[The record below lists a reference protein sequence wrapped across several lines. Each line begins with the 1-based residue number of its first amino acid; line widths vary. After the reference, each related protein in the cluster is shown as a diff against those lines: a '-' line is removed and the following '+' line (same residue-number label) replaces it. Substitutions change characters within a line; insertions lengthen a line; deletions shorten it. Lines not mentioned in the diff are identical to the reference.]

1 MLERRDLVQL
11 DTELREAWG
20 IEVGSL
26 ECPAWWESLERECPP
41 ELVNRFVEVHRAYVA
56 AEVNGGPESRMAESA
71 FFDLVADERLLG
83 RVHSH
88 RRPVIVDT
96 AAFVD
101 ELVMDRESPVR
112 CWMRVVTPDI
122 SRRGGPV
129 TRNWRWSAVISASR
143 RLELGR
149 RRCAALGRNVELVEA
164 DLLPGGERRDF
175 GLIVAVDVLPEEI
188 GSGLEG
194 LQRLAEG
201 LADDGYLVL
210 STGHPLDVA
219 WNPLERVFK
228 TLEELGLG
236 FVQAGCLGG
245 VVAPGLEPWGQSVF
259 VLRRGAATALR
270 REHIAESHRDWAG
283 FLDFA
288 ADPSVPVQE
297 KSVAWFRARLR

>member
-26 ECPAWWESLERECPP
+26 ECPDWWERLERECPSG
-41 ELVNRFVEVHRAYVA
+41 LVNRFVQVHRAYVA
-56 AEVNGGPESRMAESA
+56 AEVDGGPENRIAESA

-101 ELVMDRESPVR
+101 ELVMDRGI
-112 CWMRVVTPDI
+112 T
-122 SRRGGPV
+122 GPV
-129 TRNWRWSAVISASR
+129 LDAGCHAGYLSAWWARHAELEMVGSDLSLAA
-143 RLELGR
+143 LELGR

-201 LADDGYLVL
+201 LAHDGYLVL
-210 STGHPLDVA
+210 STGHPMDVA

-245 VVAPGLEPWGQSVF
+245 VVAPGREPWGQNII
-259 VLRRGAATALR
+259 VLRRGEATALR
-270 REHIAESHRDWAG
+270 REHIAESHRDWPG

-297 KSVAWFRARLR
+297 KSVAWFRARRG

>member
-26 ECPAWWESLERECPP
+26 ECPDWWASLEDECPP
-41 ELVNRFVEVHRAYVA
+41 GLVNRFVEVHRAYVES
-56 AEVNGGPESRMAESA
+56 EVNGGPESRMAERA

-83 RVHSH
+83 RVHAH
-88 RRPVIVDT
+88 RRPVIVDI

-101 ELVMDRESPVR
+101 ELVMDRGI
-112 CWMRVVTPDI
+112 T
-122 SRRGGPV
+122 GPV
-129 TRNWRWSAVISASR
+129 LDAGCHAGYLSAWWARHAELELVGSDLSLAA
-143 RLELGR
+143 LELGR
-149 RRCAALGRNVELVEA
+149 RRCAALGRSVELVEA
-164 DLLPGGERRDF
+164 DLLPGAERREF
-175 GLIVAVDVLPEEI
+175 RMIVAVDVLPEEI
-188 GSGLEG
+188 ESGLEG
-194 LQRLAEG
+194 LQRLAHG

-219 WNPLERVFK
+219 WQPLERVFK
-228 TLEELGLG
+228 TLGELGLG

-259 VLRRGAATALR
+259 VLRRGEATALR
-270 REHIAESHRDWAG
+270 REHIAESHRDWPG

>member
-1 MLERRDLVQL
+1 LERRDLVQL

-26 ECPAWWESLERECPP
+26 ECPDWWERLERECPSG
-41 ELVNRFVEVHRAYVA
+41 LVNRFVQVHRAYVA
-56 AEVNGGPESRMAESA
+56 AEVDGGPENRMAESA

-101 ELVMDRESPVR
+101 ELVMDRGI
-112 CWMRVVTPDI
+112 T
-122 SRRGGPV
+122 GPV
-129 TRNWRWSAVISASR
+129 LDAGCHAGYLSAWWARHAELEMVGSDLSLAA
-143 RLELGR
+143 LELGR

-194 LQRLAEG
+194 LQRLAEAWPTTG
-201 LADDGYLVL
+201 TL
-210 STGHPLDVA
+210 SSRPATQWTWPGIHWNGFSRHWRNWA
-219 WNPLERVFK
+219 WDLSRRAAWEAWLHRAVN
-228 TLEELGLG
+228 
-236 FVQAGCLGG
+236 
-245 VVAPGLEPWGQSVF
+245 
-259 VLRRGAATALR
+259 RGARTSLC
-270 REHIAESHRDWAG
+270 
-283 FLDFA
+283 
-288 ADPSVPVQE
+288 
-297 KSVAWFRARLR
+297 